1 LEGGI
6 RGGSGIN
13 LRRRIPLLLLCLH
26 AWAQAPAKLTL
37 ADAQKIALQN
47 EPRLASASLT
57 AQAAGQVVKEARSAY
72 FPTVAGNL
80 TSVGA
85 EEGTAV
91 AAGALTTSSLSSRLA
106 SGLVVSQLITD
117 FGRTSNLAGSA
128 KLRAQAQDQNVVTT
142 RAQILLNVQQA
153 YYAALG
159 AQAVEG
165 VAQAALDN
173 RRLVLRQIDA
183 LAASSLKSTLDVRFA
198 QVAVSET
205 ELELYQAQNDFSS
218 AQARLSAA
226 LGYNRTRAFTLA
238 EEFLPAPLNPDPD
251 PLIAEALRQ
260 RPELASL
267 SLNRDAAR
275 RFAEAEKDL
284 RNPTLSALATAGVVP
299 THDAGYHGDNYAAA
313 GVNLNIPIFNGGLFA
328 ARRSEADLR
337 AQAADKDIE
346 ELTLQISKDVRIA
359 WLDANNAFRRLDVA
373 ARLVDEANEAL
384 RLAQTRYDAGLGS
397 IVELTQAQYTQTSAQ
412 IGAAS
417 AKYDYLSRRS
427 ALDYTTG
434 VLR

>member
-1 LEGGI
+1 
-6 RGGSGIN
+6 
-13 LRRRIPLLLLCLH
+13 LRRRAAFFLLVSAGWFP
-26 AWAQAPAKLTL
+26 AWAQAPANLTL
-37 ADAQKIALQN
+37 AEAQKIALQN

-57 AQAAGQVVKEARSAY
+57 AQAAGQQVKEARSAY
-72 FPTVAGNL
+72 FPTVAGNV
-80 TSVGA
+80 TGVGA

-91 AAGALTTSSLSSRLA
+91 AAGALTTSSLSSRIA
-106 SGLVVSQLITD
+106 SGLIVSQLITD
-117 FGRTSNLAGSA
+117 FGRTKNLAGSA
-128 KLRAQAQDQNVVTT
+128 KLRAQAQDQNIITT

-153 YYAALG
+153 YYAALA

-198 QVAVSET
+198 QVAVSQA
-205 ELELYQAQNDFSS
+205 ELDLYQAQNEFNS

-226 LGYNRTRAFTLA
+226 LGYERARTFTLV
-238 EEFLPAPLNPDPD
+238 EESMPVPLDPDAD
-251 PLIAEALRQ
+251 PLITEALRQ
-260 RPELASL
+260 RPELTSL

-275 RFAEAEKDL
+275 LFAEAEKDL
-284 RNPTLSALATAGVVP
+284 RKPTISAVASAGVVP
-299 THDAGYHGDNYAAA
+299 EHDVGYHGDNYAAA
-313 GVNLNIPIFNGGLFA
+313 GVNLNIPIFNGGLFS
-328 ARRSEADLR
+328 ARKNEADLR
-337 AQAADKDIE
+337 AQAADKDVQ
-346 ELTLQISKDVRIA
+346 ELILQISKDVRVA

-434 VLR
+434 TLR

>member
-1 LEGGI
+1 M
-6 RGGSGIN
+6 
-13 LRRRIPLLLLCLH
+13 
-26 AWAQAPAKLTL
+26 KVTL

-47 EPRLASASLT
+47 EPRLVSAGLL
-57 AQAAGQVVKEARSAY
+57 ARAAGQVVKQTRSAY
-72 FPTVAGNL
+72 LPTVAGNL
-80 TSVGA
+80 TGVGA

-91 AAGALTTSSLSSRLA
+91 AAGALTTSSLSSRFA
-106 SGLVVSQLITD
+106 TGVVISQLVTD

-142 RAQILLNVQQA
+142 RAQILLNVQLE
-153 YYAALG
+153 YFAALG

-173 RRLVLRQIDA
+173 RRLVLRQIEA

-198 QVAVSET
+198 QVAVSEA
-205 ELELYQAQNDFSS
+205 ELAVYQAENDFSG

-226 LGYNRTRAFTLA
+226 LGYERTQAFTLA
-238 EEFLPAPLNPDPD
+238 EEPLPGPPAPDAD
-251 PLIAEALRQ
+251 PLIGEALSQ

-267 SLNRDAAR
+267 SLNRDAAH

-284 RNPTLSALATAGVVP
+284 RNPTISALGTAGVVP
-299 THDAGYHGDNYAAA
+299 AHDLGYHGDNYAAA

-328 ARRSEADLR
+328 ARRSEAELR
-337 AQAADKDIE
+337 AQAADKDVQ
-346 ELTLQISKDVRIA
+346 ELTLQISKDVRVA
-359 WLDANNAFRRLDVA
+359 WLEANNAFRRLDVA
-373 ARLVDEANEAL
+373 ARLVDEANEAF

-412 IGAAS
+412 IGAAT
-417 AKYDYLSRRS
+417 ARYDYLSRRS
-427 ALDYTTG
+427 TLDYTTG
-434 VLR
+434 TLR

>member
-1 LEGGI
+1 M
-6 RGGSGIN
+6 
-13 LRRRIPLLLLCLH
+13 
-26 AWAQAPAKLTL
+26 KLTL
-37 ADAQKIALQN
+37 ADAQKIAVQN
-47 EPRLASASLT
+47 EPRLASAGFL
-57 AQAAGQVVKEARSAY
+57 ARAAGQVVKETRSAY
-72 FPTVAGNL
+72 LPTVAGNL
-80 TSVGA
+80 TGVGA

-91 AAGALTTSSLSSRLA
+91 AAGALTTSSLSSRFA
-106 SGLVVSQLITD
+106 TGVVISQLVTD

-128 KLRAQAQDQNVVTT
+128 KLRAQAQDQNVITT
-142 RAQILLNVQQA
+142 RAQILLNVQLE
-153 YYAALG
+153 YFAALG

-198 QVAVSET
+198 QVAVSEA
-205 ELELYQAQNDFSS
+205 ELTLYQAQSDFSA

-226 LGYNRTRAFTLA
+226 LGYERTQAFTLA
-238 EEFLPAPLNPDPD
+238 EESLPGPPAPNAD
-251 PLIAEALRQ
+251 PLITEALSQ

-267 SLNRDAAR
+267 SLNRDAAH

-284 RNPTLSALATAGVVP
+284 RNPTISAMGTAGTVP
-299 THDAGYHGDNYAAA
+299 AHDLGYHGDNYAAA

-328 ARRSEADLR
+328 ARRSEAELR
-337 AQAADKDIE
+337 AQAADKDVQ
-346 ELTLQISKDVRIA
+346 ELTLQISKDVRVA

-412 IGAAS
+412 IGAAT

-434 VLR
+434 ALR

>member
-1 LEGGI
+1 
-6 RGGSGIN
+6 
-13 LRRRIPLLLLCLH
+13 LRHRVPLLLLVATGCVP
-26 AWAQAPAKLTL
+26 AWPQSPAMLTL

-72 FPTVAGNL
+72 FPTVSGNL

-91 AAGALTTSSLSSRLA
+91 AAGALTTSSLSSRIA
-106 SGLVVSQLITD
+106 SGLIVSQLITD
-117 FGRTSNLAGSA
+117 FGRTKNLAGSA
-128 KLRAQAQDQNVVTT
+128 RLRAQAQDQNVITT

-153 YYAALG
+153 YYAAL
-159 AQAVEG
+159 AAEAVEG

-198 QVAVSET
+198 QVAVSEA
-205 ELELYQAQNDFSS
+205 ELDLYQAQNELSS
-218 AQARLSAA
+218 TQARLSAA
-226 LGYNRTRAFTLA
+226 LGYERAQTFTLA
-238 EEFLPAPLNPDPD
+238 EEPLPAPLEPDAD
-251 PLIAEALRQ
+251 PLITEALRQ

-284 RNPTLSALATAGVVP
+284 RNPTLSAVGSAGVVP
-299 THDAGYHGDNYAAA
+299 AHDVGYHGDNYAAA
-313 GVNLNIPIFNGGLFA
+313 GVNLNIPIFNGGLFS
-328 ARRSEADLR
+328 ARKSEADLR
-337 AQAADKDIE
+337 TQAADKDVQ
-346 ELTLQISKDVRIA
+346 ELTLQISKDVRVA

-417 AKYDYLSRRS
+417 ANYDYLSRRS

-434 VLR
+434 RLR

>member
-1 LEGGI
+1 
-6 RGGSGIN
+6 
-13 LRRRIPLLLLCLH
+13 LRRRAAFFLLVSAGCFP
-26 AWAQAPAKLTL
+26 AWAQAPANLTL

-57 AQAAGQVVKEARSAY
+57 AQAADQVVKEARSAY

-80 TSVGA
+80 TGVGA

-91 AAGALTTSSLSSRLA
+91 AAGALTTSSLSSRIA
-106 SGLVVSQLITD
+106 SGLIVSQLITD
-117 FGRTSNLAGSA
+117 FGRTKNLAGSA

-153 YYAALG
+153 YYAALA

-198 QVAVSET
+198 QVAVSEA
-205 ELELYQAQNDFSS
+205 ELDLYQAQNELSS

-226 LGYNRTRAFTLA
+226 LGYERAQTFALA
-238 EEFLPAPLNPDPD
+238 EESLPGPLDPDAD
-251 PLIAEALRQ
+251 PLITEALRQ

-267 SLNRDAAR
+267 SLSRDAAR
-275 RFAEAEKDL
+275 LFAEAEKDL
-284 RNPTLSALATAGVVP
+284 RKPTISAVASAGVVP
-299 THDAGYHGDNYAAA
+299 EHDVGYRGDNYAAA
-313 GVNLNIPIFNGGLFA
+313 GVNLNIPIFNGGLFS
-328 ARRSEADLR
+328 ARKNEADLR
-337 AQAADKDIE
+337 AQAADKDVQ
-346 ELTLQISKDVRIA
+346 ELILQISKDVRVA
-359 WLDANNAFRRLDVA
+359 WLDANNSFRRLDVA

-412 IGAAS
+412 IGAAN

-434 VLR
+434 TLR

>member
-1 LEGGI
+1 M
-6 RGGSGIN
+6 
-13 LRRRIPLLLLCLH
+13 RRWIPLFLLASGGYLPLS
-26 AWAQAPAKLTL
+26 AQAPAILTL
-37 ADAQKIALQN
+37 AAAQKLAIQN
-47 EPRLASASLT
+47 EPRLASAGLL
-57 AQAAGQVVKEARSAY
+57 ARAAGQVVRETRSAY
-72 FPTVAGNL
+72 FPIVAGNL
-80 TSVGA
+80 TGVGA

-91 AAGALTTSSLSSRLA
+91 AAGALTTSSLSSRFA
-106 SGLVVSQLITD
+106 SGIVINQLITD

-128 KLRAQAQDQNVVTT
+128 KLRAQAQDQNVVVT
-142 RAQILLNVQQA
+142 RAQILLNVQLA

-198 QVAVSET
+198 QVAVSEA
-205 ELELYQAQNDFSS
+205 ELALYQAQSDFSA

-226 LGYNRTRAFTLA
+226 LGYERTQAFTLA
-238 EEFLPAPLNPDPD
+238 EEPLPDPLAPDAD

-267 SLNRDAAR
+267 SLNRDAAH

-284 RNPTLSALATAGVVP
+284 RNPTISALGTAGIAP
-299 THDAGYHGDNYAAA
+299 AHDAGYHGDNYAAA

-328 ARRSEADLR
+328 ARRSEAELR
-337 AQAADKDIE
+337 AQAADKDVQ
-346 ELTLQISKDVRIA
+346 ELTLQISKDVRVT

-373 ARLVDEANEAL
+373 ARLVDEANEAS

-412 IGAAS
+412 IGAAT

-427 ALDYTTG
+427 ALDYTAGT
-434 VLR
+434 LH

>member
-1 LEGGI
+1 
-6 RGGSGIN
+6 
-13 LRRRIPLLLLCLH
+13 LRCWIPLFLLASAAFVP
-26 AWAQAPAKLTL
+26 AWAQAPARLTL

-47 EPRLASASLT
+47 EPRLASASLV
-57 AQAAGQVVKEARSAY
+57 AQAAGQVVRETRSAY

-80 TSVGA
+80 TGVGA

-91 AAGALTTSSLSSRLA
+91 AAGALTTSSLSSRFA
-106 SGLVVSQLITD
+106 SGVIVSQLITD

-128 KLRAQAQDQNVVTT
+128 KLRAQAQDRNVGTT
-142 RAQILLNVQQA
+142 RAQILLNVEQA

-198 QVAVSET
+198 QVAVSEA
-205 ELELYQAQNDFSS
+205 ELALYQAQNDFSS

-226 LGYNRTRAFTLA
+226 LGYERTQVFTLA
-238 EEFLPAPLNPDPD
+238 DESLPGPLDPDAD

-267 SLNRDAAR
+267 SLSRDAAHK
-275 RFAEAEKDL
+275 FAEAEKDL
-284 RNPTLSALATAGVVP
+284 RNPTISALGTVGGVP
-299 THDAGYHGDNYAAA
+299 AHDSGYHGDNYAAA
-313 GVNLNIPIFNGGLFA
+313 GVNLNIPILNGGLFS
-328 ARRSEADLR
+328 ARKAEADLR
-337 AQAADKDIE
+337 AQAADKDVQ
-346 ELTLQISKDVRIA
+346 ELTLLISRDVRVA

-434 VLR
+434 TLR

>member
-1 LEGGI
+1 ML
-6 RGGSGIN
+6 S
-13 LRRRIPLLLLCLH
+13 
-26 AWAQAPAKLTL
+26 L
-37 ADAQKIALQN
+37 ADAQKIAFQN

-91 AAGALTTSSLSSRLA
+91 AAGALTTSSLSSRFA
-106 SGLVVSQLITD
+106 SGLIVNQLITD
-117 FGRTSNLAGSA
+117 FGRTKNLAGSA
-128 KLRAQAQDQNVVTT
+128 KLRAQAQEQNVVTT
-142 RAQILLNVQQA
+142 RSQILLNVQQA
-153 YYAALG
+153 YYAALA

-173 RRLVLRQIDA
+173 RRLVLRQINA
-183 LAASSLKSTLDVRFA
+183 LAASALKSTLDVRFA
-198 QVAVSET
+198 EVAVSEA
-205 ELELYQAQNDFSS
+205 ELELYQAQNEFSS

-226 LGYNRTRAFTLA
+226 LGYERAQTFTLA
-238 EEFLPAPLNPDPD
+238 EETLPGPLDPDAD
-251 PLIAEALRQ
+251 PLITEALRQ

-275 RFAEAEKDL
+275 QFAQAEKDL
-284 RNPTLSALATAGVVP
+284 RNPTLSALGTVGAVP
-299 THDAGYHGDNYAAA
+299 AHDVGYHGDNYAAA
-313 GVNLNIPIFNGGLFA
+313 GINLSIPIFNGGLFS
-328 ARRSEADLR
+328 ARKNEADLR
-337 AQAADKDIE
+337 AQAIDKDLQ
-346 ELTLQISKDVRIA
+346 ELALQISKDVRVA

-434 VLR
+434 TLR

>member
-1 LEGGI
+1 
-6 RGGSGIN
+6 
-13 LRRRIPLLLLCLH
+13 LRCRVPLFLLASAGCFP
-26 AWAQAPAKLTL
+26 AWAQSPVKLTL
-37 ADAQKIALQN
+37 ADAQKIAVQN
-47 EPRLASASLT
+47 EPRLASAGLL
-57 AQAAGQVVKEARSAY
+57 ARAAGQVFKETRSAY
-72 FPTVAGNL
+72 LPTVAGNL
-80 TSVGA
+80 SGVGA

-91 AAGALTTSSLSSRLA
+91 AAGALTTSSLSSRFA
-106 SGLVVSQLITD
+106 TGVVISQLVTD

-128 KLRAQAQDQNVVTT
+128 KLRAQAQDQNVITT
-142 RAQILLNVQQA
+142 RAQILLNVQLE

-198 QVAVSET
+198 QVAVSEA
-205 ELELYQAQNDFSS
+205 ELALYQAQSDFSA

-226 LGYNRTRAFTLA
+226 LGYERTQAFTLA
-238 EEFLPAPLNPDPD
+238 EEALPGPLAPDAD
-251 PLIAEALRQ
+251 PLIAEALSQ

-267 SLNRDAAR
+267 SLNRDAAH

-284 RNPTLSALATAGVVP
+284 RNPTISALGTAGVVP
-299 THDAGYHGDNYAAA
+299 AHDLGYHGDNYAAA

-328 ARRSEADLR
+328 ARRSEAELR
-337 AQAADKDIE
+337 AQAADKDVQ
-346 ELTLQISKDVRIA
+346 ELTLQISKDVRVA

-373 ARLVDEANEAL
+373 ARLVEEANEAL
-384 RLAQTRYDAGLGS
+384 RLSQTRYDAGLGS

-412 IGAAS
+412 IGAAT

-434 VLR
+434 TLR

>member
-1 LEGGI
+1 M
-6 RGGSGIN
+6 
-13 LRRRIPLLLLCLH
+13 
-26 AWAQAPAKLTL
+26 KLTI
-37 ADAQKIALQN
+37 ADAQKIAIQN
-47 EPRLASASLT
+47 EPRLASASLV
-57 AQAAGQVVKEARSAY
+57 ARASGQVVRETRSAY

-91 AAGALTTSSLSSRLA
+91 AAGALTTSSLSSRFA
-106 SGLVVSQLITD
+106 TGVTISQLLTD
-117 FGRTSNLAGSA
+117 FGRTSNLARAA
-128 KLRAQAQDQNVVTT
+128 KLRAQAQDQNVITT
-142 RAQILLNVQQA
+142 RAQILVNVQQA

-159 AQAVEG
+159 SQSVEG

-173 RRLVLRQIDA
+173 RRLVLRQIEA
-183 LAASSLKSTLDVRFA
+183 LAASSFKSTLDVRFA
-198 QVAVSET
+198 QVAVSEA
-205 ELELYQAQNDFSS
+205 ELALYQAQNDFSS
-218 AQARLSAA
+218 AQAQLSAA
-226 LGYNRTRAFTLA
+226 LGYERTQAFTLA
-238 EEFLPAPLNPDPD
+238 EEPLPAPLAPDAD
-251 PLIAEALRQ
+251 PLITEAFRQ

-267 SLNRDAAR
+267 NLNRDAAHK
-275 RFAEAEKDL
+275 FAEAEKDL
-284 RNPTLSALATAGVVP
+284 RKPTVSAMATVGVVP
-299 THDAGYHGDNYAAA
+299 VHDDGYHGDNYAAA
-313 GVNLNIPIFNGGLFA
+313 GVNLNIPILNGGLFS
-328 ARRSEADLR
+328 ARRAEADLR
-337 AQAADKDIE
+337 AQAADKDVQ
-346 ELTLQISKDVRIA
+346 ELTLQISKDVRVA

-417 AKYDYLSRRS
+417 AKYDYLSRRA

>member
-1 LEGGI
+1 M
-6 RGGSGIN
+6 
-13 LRRRIPLLLLCLH
+13 RRRVRLFLLASAGCFH
-26 AWAQAPAKLTL
+26 AWAQAPVKLTL
-37 ADAQKIALQN
+37 ADAQKIAIQN
-47 EPRLASASLT
+47 EPRLASASLV
-57 AQAAGQVVKEARSAY
+57 ARAAGQVVRETRSAY

-91 AAGALTTSSLSSRLA
+91 AAGALTTSSLSSRVA
-106 SGLVVSQLITD
+106 SGVIVSQLITD

-128 KLRAQAQDQNVVTT
+128 KLRAQAEDQNVVTT
-142 RAQILLNVQQA
+142 RASILLNVQQA
-153 YYAALG
+153 YYAALA

-173 RRLVLRQIDA
+173 RRLVLRQIEA
-183 LAASSLKSTLDVRFA
+183 LQASSLKSTLDVRFA
-198 QVAVSET
+198 QVAVSEA
-205 ELELYQAQNDFSS
+205 ELALYQAQNDFSS
-218 AQARLSAA
+218 AEARLSAS
-226 LGYNRTRAFTLA
+226 LGYERTQAFALV
-238 EEFLPAPLNPDPD
+238 EETLPAALDPDAD
-251 PLIAEALRQ
+251 PLIAEALSQ

-267 SLNRDAAR
+267 SLTRDAAH

-284 RNPTLSALATAGVVP
+284 RNPTLSALGTVGAVP
-299 THDAGYHGDNYAAA
+299 AHDAGYHGDNYAAA
-313 GVNLNIPIFNGGLFA
+313 VVNLNIPIFNGGLFA
-328 ARRSEADLR
+328 ARKNEANLR
-337 AQAADKDIE
+337 AQAADKDVQ
-346 ELTLQISKDVRIA
+346 ELTLEISKDVRIA

-434 VLR
+434 TLR

>member
-1 LEGGI
+1 V
-6 RGGSGIN
+6 
-13 LRRRIPLLLLCLH
+13 
-26 AWAQAPAKLTL
+26 KVTL

-47 EPRLASASLT
+47 EPRLVSAGLL
-57 AQAAGQVVKEARSAY
+57 ARAAGQVVKQTRSAY
-72 FPTVAGNL
+72 LPTVAGNL
-80 TSVGA
+80 TGVGA

-91 AAGALTTSSLSSRLA
+91 AAGALTTSSLSSRFA
-106 SGLVVSQLITD
+106 TGVVISQLVTD

-142 RAQILLNVQQA
+142 RAQILLNVQLE
-153 YYAALG
+153 YFAALG

-173 RRLVLRQIDA
+173 RRLVLRQIEA

-198 QVAVSET
+198 QVAVSEA
-205 ELELYQAQNDFSS
+205 ELAVYQAENDFSG

-226 LGYNRTRAFTLA
+226 LGYERTQAFTLA
-238 EEFLPAPLNPDPD
+238 EEPLPGPPAPDAD
-251 PLIAEALRQ
+251 PLIGEALSQ

-267 SLNRDAAR
+267 SLNRDAAH

-284 RNPTLSALATAGVVP
+284 RNPTISALGTAGVVP
-299 THDAGYHGDNYAAA
+299 AHDLGYHGDNYAAA

-328 ARRSEADLR
+328 ARRSEAELR
-337 AQAADKDIE
+337 AQAADKDVQ
-346 ELTLQISKDVRIA
+346 ELTLQISKDVRVA
-359 WLDANNAFRRLDVA
+359 WLEANNAFRRLDVA
-373 ARLVDEANEAL
+373 ARLVDEANEAF

-412 IGAAS
+412 IGAAT
-417 AKYDYLSRRS
+417 ARYDYLSRRS
-427 ALDYTTG
+427 TLDYTTG
-434 VLR
+434 TLR

>member
-1 LEGGI
+1 
-6 RGGSGIN
+6 
-13 LRRRIPLLLLCLH
+13 LRHYVRLLLLASAGCSS
-26 AWAQAPAKLTL
+26 AWAQAPVRLTL

-47 EPRLASASLT
+47 EPRLASASLV
-57 AQAAGQVVKEARSAY
+57 ARAAGQVVREVRSAY
-72 FPTVAGNL
+72 FPTVAGNV

-91 AAGALTTSSLSSRLA
+91 AAGALTTSSLSSRVA
-106 SGLVVSQLITD
+106 SGVIASQVITD
-117 FGRTSNLAGSA
+117 FGRTSSLAGAA
-128 KLRAQAQDQNVVTT
+128 KLRAQAQDQDVVTT

-183 LAASSLKSTLDVRFA
+183 LATSSLKSTLDVRFA
-198 QVAVSET
+198 QVAVSEA
-205 ELELYQAQNDFSS
+205 ELALYQAQNDFSS
-218 AQARLSAA
+218 AQARLSAS
-226 LGYNRTRAFTLA
+226 LGYERAQVFALA
-238 EEFLPAPLNPDPD
+238 EETLPGALDPDAD

-284 RNPTLSALATAGVVP
+284 RNPTLSAVASAGLVP
-299 THDAGYHGDNYAAA
+299 THDAGYHGDNYAAV
-313 GVNLNIPIFNGGLFA
+313 GLNLNIPILNGGLFS
-328 ARRSEADLR
+328 ARKNEADLR
-337 AQAADKDIE
+337 AQAADKDVQ
-346 ELTLQISKDVRIA
+346 ELTLLVSRDVRIA

-434 VLR
+434 TLR

>member
-1 LEGGI
+1 M
-6 RGGSGIN
+6 
-13 LRRRIPLLLLCLH
+13 
-26 AWAQAPAKLTL
+26 KLTL
-37 ADAQKIALQN
+37 ADAQKIAVQN
-47 EPRLASASLT
+47 EPRLASAGFL
-57 AQAAGQVVKEARSAY
+57 ARAAGQVVKETRSAY
-72 FPTVAGNL
+72 LPTVAGNL
-80 TSVGA
+80 TGVGA

-91 AAGALTTSSLSSRLA
+91 AAGALTTSSLSSRFA
-106 SGLVVSQLITD
+106 TGVVISQLVTD

-128 KLRAQAQDQNVVTT
+128 KLRAQAQDQNVITT
-142 RAQILLNVQQA
+142 RAQILLNVELE
-153 YYAALG
+153 YFAALG
-159 AQAVEG
+159 AQAVER

-198 QVAVSET
+198 QVAVSEA
-205 ELELYQAQNDFSS
+205 ELTLYQAQSDFSA

-226 LGYNRTRAFTLA
+226 LGYERTQAFTLA
-238 EEFLPAPLNPDPD
+238 EESLPGAPAPDAD
-251 PLIAEALRQ
+251 PLITEALSQ

-267 SLNRDAAR
+267 SLNRDAAH

-284 RNPTLSALATAGVVP
+284 RNPTISAMGTAGTVP
-299 THDAGYHGDNYAAA
+299 AHDLGYHGDNYAAA

-328 ARRSEADLR
+328 ARRSEAELR
-337 AQAADKDIE
+337 AQAADKDVQ
-346 ELTLQISKDVRIA
+346 ELTLQISKDVRVA

-373 ARLVDEANEAL
+373 ARLVDEANEAF

-412 IGAAS
+412 IGAAT

-434 VLR
+434 ALR

>member
-1 LEGGI
+1 M
-6 RGGSGIN
+6 
-13 LRRRIPLLLLCLH
+13 
-26 AWAQAPAKLTL
+26 KLTL
-37 ADAQKIALQN
+37 ADAQKIAVQN
-47 EPRLASASLT
+47 EPRLASAGFL
-57 AQAAGQVVKEARSAY
+57 ARAAGQVVKETRSAY
-72 FPTVAGNL
+72 LPTLAGNL
-80 TSVGA
+80 TGVGA

-91 AAGALTTSSLSSRLA
+91 AAGALTTSSLSSRFA
-106 SGLVVSQLITD
+106 TGVVISQLVTD

-128 KLRAQAQDQNVVTT
+128 KLRAQAQDQNVITT
-142 RAQILLNVQQA
+142 RAQILLNVQLE
-153 YYAALG
+153 YFAALG

-198 QVAVSET
+198 QVAVSEA
-205 ELELYQAQNDFSS
+205 ELTLYQAQSDFSA

-226 LGYNRTRAFTLA
+226 LGYERTQAFTLA
-238 EEFLPAPLNPDPD
+238 EESLPGPPAPDAD
-251 PLIAEALRQ
+251 PLITEALSQ

-267 SLNRDAAR
+267 SLNRDAAH

-284 RNPTLSALATAGVVP
+284 RNPTISAMGTAGAVP
-299 THDAGYHGDNYAAA
+299 AHDLGYHGDNYAAA
-313 GVNLNIPIFNGGLFA
+313 GVNLNIPIFNGGLFS
-328 ARRSEADLR
+328 ARRSEAELR
-337 AQAADKDIE
+337 AQAADKDVQ
-346 ELTLQISKDVRIA
+346 ELTLQISKDVRVA

-373 ARLVDEANEAL
+373 ARLVDEANEAF

-412 IGAAS
+412 IGAAT

-434 VLR
+434 TLR

>member
-1 LEGGI
+1 M
-6 RGGSGIN
+6 
-13 LRRRIPLLLLCLH
+13 
-26 AWAQAPAKLTL
+26 KLTL
-37 ADAQKIALQN
+37 ADARKIAVQN
-47 EPRLASASLT
+47 EPRLASAGFL
-57 AQAAGQVVKEARSAY
+57 ARAAGQVVKETRSAY
-72 FPTVAGNL
+72 LPTLAGNL
-80 TSVGA
+80 TGVGA

-91 AAGALTTSSLSSRLA
+91 AAGALTTSSLSSRFA
-106 SGLVVSQLITD
+106 TGVVISQLVTD

-128 KLRAQAQDQNVVTT
+128 KLRAQAQDQNVITT
-142 RAQILLNVQQA
+142 RAQILLNVQLE
-153 YYAALG
+153 YFAALG

-198 QVAVSET
+198 QVAVSEA
-205 ELELYQAQNDFSS
+205 ELTLYQAQSDFSA

-226 LGYNRTRAFTLA
+226 LGYERTQAFTLA
-238 EEFLPAPLNPDPD
+238 EESLPGPPAPDAD
-251 PLIAEALRQ
+251 PLITEALSQ

-267 SLNRDAAR
+267 SLNRDAAH

-284 RNPTLSALATAGVVP
+284 RNPTISAMGTAGAVP
-299 THDAGYHGDNYAAA
+299 AHDLGYHGDNYAAA
-313 GVNLNIPIFNGGLFA
+313 GVNLNIPIFNGGLFS
-328 ARRSEADLR
+328 ARRSEAELR
-337 AQAADKDIE
+337 AQAADKDVQ
-346 ELTLQISKDVRIA
+346 ELTLQISKDVRVA

-373 ARLVDEANEAL
+373 ARLVDEANEAF

-412 IGAAS
+412 IGAAT

-434 VLR
+434 ALR